1 MKANPGYKWWP
12 TTNQPVKARTSTVT
26 NRKKL
31 WAFASDSAKGLPS
44 LGKATKSEGMPQR
57 NFGTAGEIPSLFL
70 RRSSL
75 VLFEGAALE
84 SNCKTS
90 FPHCTWCCSADT
102 FHGPN

>member
-1 MKANPGYKWWP
+1 MLISAGSSSSVGQYKDAFMKANPGYKWWP

-57 NFGTAGEIPSLFL
+57 NFGTAGFL
-70 RRSSL
+70 EYLPVR
-75 VLFEGAALE
+75 
-84 SNCKTS
+84 C
-90 FPHCTWCCSADT
+90 D
-102 FHGPN
+102 